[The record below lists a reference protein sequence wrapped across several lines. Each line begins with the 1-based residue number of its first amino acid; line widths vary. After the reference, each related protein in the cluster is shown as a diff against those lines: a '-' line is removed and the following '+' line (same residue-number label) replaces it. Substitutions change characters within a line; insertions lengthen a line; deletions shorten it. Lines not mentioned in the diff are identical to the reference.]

1 MLIFSLIIVVVALV
15 FATAK
20 LRLHPFLALLLAAFA
35 MAMAGGLDPKH
46 AIAVINKGFGGTLGY
61 IGIVIALGTIIG
73 VILERTGA
81 AIAMAEAIIRL
92 LSERFPTLT
101 VSLIGYIVSIP
112 VFCDSGYVILNSL
125 KNAMAKKTG
134 TSIVAMS
141 IALATGLFATHNFVP
156 PTPGPIAAASNLGIA
171 DSLGLV
177 ILVGLVVAAVAALV
191 GWLWANRF
199 ANADDSELLEP
210 DPISEATG
218 MDVTEE
224 TPEQAN
230 RPSAMA
236 SFAPIIIPIALICFG
251 SIATLVTKGTEA
263 GLVART
269 LIFFGQPVVALAI
282 GLVFALGLI
291 RGERKREQ
299 FHRFTVDGVL
309 LSAPI
314 ILITG
319 AGGAFGAVLRAT
331 PIGDQIG
338 GMLAGLGL
346 GLFVPFIVAAALKS
360 AQGSSTVAL
369 VGASSLVAPLLG
381 TLGLDSEMGRVL
393 AVMAV
398 GAGAMTVS
406 HANDSY
412 FWVVTEFSRL
422 KVATAYKVLTFGTLL
437 QGIAAM
443 ITIYVIGLFFL

>member
-1 MLIFSLIIVVVALV
+1 MLMFSLIIVVAALV

-20 LRLHPFLALLLAAFA
+20 LRLHPFLALLLAAFF
-35 MAMAGGLDPKH
+35 MAIAGGLDPKE
-46 AIAVINKGFGGTLGY
+46 AINVINKGFGSTLGY

-81 AIAMAEAIIRL
+81 AIAMAEALIRL
-92 LSERFPTLT
+92 LSDRFPTLT
-101 VSLIGYIVSIP
+101 MSLIGYIVSIP

-134 TSIVAMS
+134 ISITAMS

-156 PTPGPIAAASNLGIA
+156 PTPGPIAAASNLGVA

-177 ILVGLVVAAVAALV
+177 ILVGLFVAAVSAMV

-199 ANADDSELLEP
+199 AHADDHALLEP
-210 DPISEATG
+210 DPITEATG
-218 MDVTEE
+218 IES
-224 TPEQAN
+224 PEAMLTARD
-230 RPSAMA
+230 RPSAWA
-236 SFAPIIIPIALICFG
+236 SFAPIIVPIGLICFG
-251 SIATLVTKGTEA
+251 SIAALMTKGGDV
-263 GLVART
+263 GLFARG
-269 LIFFGQPVVALAI
+269 LIFLGQPVVALAI

-291 RGERKREQ
+291 RGADKRAQ

-346 GLFVPFIVAAALKS
+346 GLFVPFLVASALKS

-369 VGASSLVAPLLG
+369 VGASSLIAPLLG

-422 KVATAYKVLTFGTLL
+422 KVSTAYKVLTVGTLL

-443 ITIYVIGLFFL
+443 ITIYLLGLVFL

>member
-1 MLIFSLIIVVVALV
+1 MLIISLILVVIALV

-20 LRLHPFLALLLAAFA
+20 LKLHPFLALLLAAFA
-35 MAMAGGLDPKH
+35 MAIAGGLDPKH
-46 AIAVINKGFGGTLGY
+46 ALDVINKGFGGTLGY

-92 LSERFPTLT
+92 LSDRFPTLT

-125 KNAMAKKTG
+125 KTAMAKKTG
-134 TSIVAMS
+134 TSVVAMS

-199 ANADDSELLEP
+199 MRADDSQMLEP
-210 DPISEATG
+210 DPITEATG
-218 MDVTEE
+218 VDVTHEE
-224 TPEQAN
+224 QNPRA
-230 RPSAMA
+230 RPATWA
-236 SFAPIIIPIALICFG
+236 AFAPILIPIALICMG
-251 SIATLVTKGTEA
+251 SIAALMVKGTEP
-263 GLVART
+263 GFMARA
-269 LIFFGQPVVALAI
+269 LIFLGQPVAALAI
-282 GLVFALGLI
+282 GLVFALALI
-291 RGERKREQ
+291 PAGNKRAQ

-338 GMLAGLGL
+338 GMLAGLGI
-346 GLFVPFIVAAALKS
+346 GLLVPFLVAAALKS

-422 KVATAYKVLTFGTLL
+422 RVATAYKALTTATLL
-437 QGIAAM
+437 QGIASM
-443 ITIYVIGLFFL
+443 IAIYLLSLVLL